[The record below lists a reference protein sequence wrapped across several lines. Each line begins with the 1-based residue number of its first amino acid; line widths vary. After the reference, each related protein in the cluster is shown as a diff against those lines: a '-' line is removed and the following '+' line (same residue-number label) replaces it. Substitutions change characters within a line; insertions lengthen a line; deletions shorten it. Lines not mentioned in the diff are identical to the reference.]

1 MDNPSTSSTPVTAAE
16 QAGWQEIEEITRKL
30 TEEFRIKDQ
39 TSKSRGYEISGM
51 TCVLSSA
58 YEIPT
63 DNPAVLYT
71 SQPRGSDY
79 AVEFLLHGAAAKR
92 ELIEYPDYPQEPYR
106 PSELKERPY
115 SIVEISGKGLGMV
128 ATKDLAP
135 GDLIVAERPLLVA
148 PRLLRTLGS
157 VVFHDNATKEQQ
169 EAAKSFE
176 TEKTIRYAYDRMRPE
191 DQAAYMK
198 LHNAHLHDGSGP
210 LFGIM
215 RTNRYALFDLQGET
229 YTGVF
234 EDLSRIN
241 HSCCPNADRRFNR
254 ATLSM
259 QLFAARNIKKGEQ
272 ITTSYCDLLAPYAT
286 RQLSLAP
293 YGIRC
298 DCPACL
304 DHVESDKNRLRISR
318 LQSAVP
324 AIIKWAAN
332 PALPDDLLLRPSLTM
347 LELLES
353 EGLEATRHYAQVLYH
368 SMLIYSALGE
378 SSTNECLHF
387 MARCIATTPAP
398 ESPRGTDGM
407 ANSANA
413 KESKE
418 EIFRKMEETAH
429 RLMEEYEFVDATT
442 PTIARGYT
450 RAHGDYAFRVV
461 PTGEPIPDATFVSAV
476 YSTQPQGC
484 DPAAGTAECILHS
497 SAAKRE
503 LLAYPGYPTPLP
515 HAPGGAG
522 AAQACPP
529 YRIVNIPHKGLGM
542 VAARDLAFG
551 EVITNERPLLVAPQ
565 YILLDFIR
573 WLRAPSGWE
582 NQQVALFETQRFYR
596 MAYERM
602 RGEDKVAYLQLY
614 NAHAHD
620 GSGPLLGVQRTNSF
634 LMFELQDT
642 MKILINGLLSSIS
655 CSPNTIRRID
665 RTSLSMQ
672 MFAARSIKAGEEIT
686 SSYCDPLLPSAARQ
700 AKLAPYGVRCTCSG
714 CLKPVESDKNRH
726 RINSTKDAVPA
737 IIQWAGSPGLPEGL
751 LLGPSVEVLRLIE
764 AEGQEANE
772 VHERV
777 LYHLAL
783 IHDALELMGAPRPE
797 GAGYR
802 GKWMQLTALD
812 RARSFR
818 ALAKYKE
825 DREKRKMAAKVEK
838 TNEEIFRQMEET
850 SIKLMEEFKIQDS
863 TSKSRGYICGGGFT
877 YKLVP
882 VGQPAPDDDSLVYTT
897 QPQGCDPEAGMV
909 ECVLQNSAAKK
920 ELVEYPG
927 YPAPIPREADS
938 PASCPYRIV
947 EIPSKGLGMVAAR
960 DLHFGELIISERP
973 LMITPQRTIHS
984 IKWMDSATPRQ
995 KQEAVYF
1002 ESEKIHKVALER
1014 MEPEDKEAYMQ
1025 LYNSHKHDGSGP
1037 IVGISRTNA
1046 YGVFALQ
1053 GDEYGGVFK
1062 DASRINHSC
1071 SPNTFRHFDRL
1082 SLSMQMYAVRE
1093 IKEGEEITAHYCD
1106 PLSPYAARRKALK
1119 PYGIRCDCPACLN
1132 PAKSDKIRYRISCV
1146 KDAIPAIVK
1155 WAGNPKLPDDLLLGP
1170 SLELLKLMEDE
1181 GLQASK
1187 AYERVLYHL
1196 FLIYSALTIIGTY
1209 ELSEMNIYQ
1218 HKWIQLQTFRLCT
1231 REDACVQLLTDAMQ
1245 VGFAA
1250 QRRSE
1255 VTMKDEPKCD

>member
-1 MDNPSTSSTPVTAAE
+1 MDNPSTTSSTPVTDAE

-157 VVFHDNATKEQQ
+157 VVFNDNATKEQQ

-215 RTNRYALFDLQGET
+215 RTNRYALFDLQ
-229 YTGVF
+229 
-234 EDLSRIN
+234 
-241 HSCCPNADRRFNR
+241 
-254 ATLSM
+254 
-259 QLFAARNIKKGEQ
+259 
-272 ITTSYCDLLAPYAT
+272 
-286 RQLSLAP
+286 
-293 YGIRC
+293 
-298 DCPACL
+298 
-304 DHVESDKNRLRISR
+304 
-318 LQSAVP
+318 
-324 AIIKWAAN
+324 
-332 PALPDDLLLRPSLTM
+332 ALPDDLLLRPSLTM

-387 MARCIATTPAP
+387 MARWAKLKRWDAGGSNPAERGKHDLEKVEIATP

-429 RLMEEYEFVDATT
+429 RLTEEYEFVDATT

-529 YRIVNIPHKGLGM
+529 YRIVNIPRKGLGM

-582 NQQVALFETQRFYR
+582 NQQAALFETQRFYR

-634 LMFELQDT
+634 LMFELQ
-642 MKILINGLLSSIS
+642 
-655 CSPNTIRRID
+655 
-665 RTSLSMQ
+665 
-672 MFAARSIKAGEEIT
+672 
-686 SSYCDPLLPSAARQ
+686 
-700 AKLAPYGVRCTCSG
+700 
-714 CLKPVESDKNRH
+714 
-726 RINSTKDAVPA
+726 
-737 IIQWAGSPGLPEGL
+737 
-751 LLGPSVEVLRLIE
+751 
-764 AEGQEANE
+764 
-772 VHERV
+772 
-777 LYHLAL
+777 
-783 IHDALELMGAPRPE
+783 ELMGAPRPE

-812 RARSFR
+812 RARSFG

-1053 GDEYGGVFK
+1053 GD
-1062 DASRINHSC
+1062 I
-1071 SPNTFRHFDRL
+1071 L
-1082 SLSMQMYAVRE
+1082 
-1093 IKEGEEITAHYCD
+1093 
-1106 PLSPYAARRKALK
+1106 
-1119 PYGIRCDCPACLN
+1119 
-1132 PAKSDKIRYRISCV
+1132 
-1146 KDAIPAIVK
+1146 
-1155 WAGNPKLPDDLLLGP
+1155 
-1170 SLELLKLMEDE
+1170 
-1181 GLQASK
+1181 
-1187 AYERVLYHL
+1187 
-1196 FLIYSALTIIGTY
+1196 
-1209 ELSEMNIYQ
+1209 
-1218 HKWIQLQTFRLCT
+1218 
-1231 REDACVQLLTDAMQ
+1231 
-1245 VGFAA
+1245 
-1250 QRRSE
+1250 
-1255 VTMKDEPKCD
+1255 